1 MERSTLTVSEQNR
14 IRVNK
19 LKYDLGHS
27 TVDET
32 VEYLLEE
39 VEADGRR

>member
-1 MERSTLTVSEQNR
+1 MNRSTLTVSEENR
-14 IRVNK
+14 VRVNK

-32 VEYLLEE
+32 VEYLLSE
-39 VEADGRR
+39 VETDA